1 MSGDASAP
9 IVVHGWT
16 IYAHPLFL
24 AQLETLARQVEELRR
39 RDPRGYL
46 RKNPTKR
53 LAAIVRLAFDVVP
66 GDPARPEFRQGDT
79 LGDEHRHW
87 FRAKFFQRYRL
98 FFRFHAASRVIV
110 YAWVND
116 EDTRRSYESA
126 DDAYRVFRRM
136 LERGR
141 PPDDGAKLLAEASSE
156 GDRLR
161 RLVEDTSS

>member
-1 MSGDASAP
+1 MSGDGSAP

-46 RKNPTKR
+46 RKNPTRR

-141 PPDDGAKLLAEASSE
+141 PPDDWAKLLAEASTE